1 MGEGRVPRV
10 VLNDLLSGAAATAT
24 LGATFFGLGLPV
36 LAAAGVAVAV
46 YAGTRLLLPSDTAP
60 STGGGPG
67 SDAVSLGRHQLHQLQ
82 SAAKAVD
89 KPSVRAS
96 IDRILS
102 SGDRIY
108 TLFEGDADK
117 LRAGRGLA
125 EFTLG
130 RTLAIVR
137 RYVELSRSGATLAR
151 PTLDRAEQL
160 LETID
165 ASLRAQIEQLM
176 RDDVSDL
183 DSEIDVLNTR
193 LELEGNDQP

>member
-1 MGEGRVPRV
+1 MGERRVPRV

-24 LGATFFGLGLPV
+24 LGATFFGLDLPV

-46 YAGTRLLLPSDTAP
+46 YAGTRLLLSSDQVP
-60 STGGGPG
+60 STAAESGR
-67 SDAVSLGRHQLHQLQ
+67 DAVSTGRDQLRQLQ
-82 SAAKAVD
+82 LVAKAVD
-89 KPSVRAS
+89 NPSARAS
-96 IDRILS
+96 IDRIVS
-102 SGDRIY
+102 SGQRIY
-108 TLFEGDADK
+108 ALFEADPGK

-130 RTLAIVR
+130 RTLTIVR
-137 RYVELSRSGATLAR
+137 RYVELSRSGAAVAL

-160 LETID
+160 LDTID

-183 DSEIDVLNTR
+183 DSEIEVLNSR
-193 LELEGNDQP
+193 LEFEGNDPS